1 MDLVNAENVE
11 PQEVDI
17 SALEEQWFNHLDLYD
32 LSEIEHVDEEL
43 QATIIQTSQCFDVT
57 YYVKLVTLIKNVD
70 TVGPGAAIAPAEAK
84 RAAIVG
90 KPGEWS
96 IDSFL

>member
-1 MDLVNAENVE
+1 L
-11 PQEVDI
+11 
-17 SALEEQWFNHLDLYD
+17 W
-32 LSEIEHVDEEL
+32 
-43 QATIIQTSQCFDVT
+43 CFDVAD
-57 YYVKLVTLIKNVD
+57 YVKLDDTKLVTPIKNVD